1 MEAITPFKRENSKS
15 SFTDDD
21 ELSRMSDLESEY
33 RDNNI
38 RRMSLTSS
46 LPASPSASSYNK
58 MSVDSDDARSVSS
71 TSRRDN
77 PAMDTSTLSPST
89 MSPAPTTASSTT
101 TTIATTR
108 AIRPIGSSWANLSSN
123 NIRQQDELYMV
134 DSNTMTKKA
143 TQTRSSYD
151 LRERRDPE
159 RRSVNRR
166 SSLLVSFGFI
176 KFFLKLNAHSNKP
189 KSKALLRVID
199 QADEDT
205 HLGDLE
211 MRREHETT
219 VQLKTLDNEY
229 AASVDKPQ
237 QGVPAASWTKVAD
250 LPLYQCSRLNPEI
263 EMTSFQLEN
272 IASPSQQQQQTY
284 KSIKRK
290 ASEDR
295 FEPYPTSIG
304 LKRRAVS
311 PSVSLNGS
319 PILTGYSSPP
329 TNFASYYGGNGGPGG
344 TSPNAAAR
352 AQQKAPSNSA
362 FNLHDASGGLSR
374 MSLSE

>member
-1 MEAITPFKRENSKS
+1 METITPFKRENSKS

-38 RRMSLTSS
+38 RRMSLTPS

-77 PAMDTSTLSPST
+77 HAMDTSTVPPSAISSAPATTPST
-89 MSPAPTTASSTT
+89 ITSTT
-101 TTIATTR
+101 TR
-108 AIRPIGSSWANLSSN
+108 VIRPIGSSWANLSSY

-134 DSNTMTKKA
+134 DSNIMGKKTAQTK
-143 TQTRSSYD
+143 SSYD

-166 SSLLVSFGFI
+166 SSLL
-176 KFFLKLNAHSNKP
+176 P

-229 AASVDKPQ
+229 AASTDKPQ
-237 QGVPAASWTKVAD
+237 QGVPAASWTKVTD
-250 LPLYQCSRLNPEI
+250 LPLYQCSKLNPEI

-272 IASPSQQQQQTY
+272 IASPSPQQQHAY

-329 TNFASYYGGNGGPGG
+329 TSFASYQGGGSHGGPGG

-352 AQQKAPSNSA
+352 AQQKASSSTS

>member
-1 MEAITPFKRENSKS
+1 METITPFKRENSKS

-46 LPASPSASSYNK
+46 VPASPSASSYNK

-77 PAMDTSTLSPST
+77 HAMEASTLSPST
-89 MSPAPTTASSTT
+89 TSTTLATTPNTPTTA
-101 TTIATTR
+101 TTR
-108 AIRPIGSSWANLSSN
+108 VIKPIGNSWANLSSN

-134 DSNTMTKKA
+134 DSINMSKKA
-143 TQTRSSYD
+143 AQTKSYD

-166 SSLLVSFGFI
+166 SSLL
-176 KFFLKLNAHSNKP
+176 P

-211 MRREHETT
+211 MRREHEAT

-229 AASVDKPQ
+229 ATSADKPQ

-250 LPLYQCSRLNPEI
+250 LPLYQCSKLNPEV

-290 ASEDR
+290 
-295 FEPYPTSIG
+295 G
-304 LKRRAVS
+304 
-311 PSVSLNGS
+311 
-319 PILTGYSSPP
+319 
-329 TNFASYYGGNGGPGG
+329 
-344 TSPNAAAR
+344 
-352 AQQKAPSNSA
+352 KAFQGA
-362 FNLHDASGGLSR
+362 KKCK
-374 MSLSE
+374 

>member
-1 MEAITPFKRENSKS
+1 METITPFKRENSKS

-33 RDNNI
+33 RDNNM

-77 PAMDTSTLSPST
+77 HTMETTTLSPCVTLS
-89 MSPAPTTASSTT
+89 SPATTPNTNTTA
-101 TTIATTR
+101 TR
-108 AIRPIGSSWANLSSN
+108 VIRPIGSSWANLSSN
-123 NIRQQDELYMV
+123 NNIRQQDELYMV
-134 DSNTMTKKA
+134 DNSTMSKRAAQTKS
-143 TQTRSSYD
+143 TYD

-166 SSLLVSFGFI
+166 SSLL
-176 KFFLKLNAHSNKP
+176 P

-211 MRREHETT
+211 MRREHDTT

-229 AASVDKPQ
+229 AASTDKPHQ
-237 QGVPAASWTKVAD
+237 QGVPAASWTKLAE

-272 IASPSQQQQQTY
+272 IASPSPQQQQTY

-329 TNFASYYGGNGGPGG
+329 TNFASYYGGGNNGGPGG

-352 AQQKAPSNSA
+352 AQQKAPSSSNS

>member
-1 MEAITPFKRENSKS
+1 
-15 SFTDDD
+15 
-21 ELSRMSDLESEY
+21 
-33 RDNNI
+33 
-38 RRMSLTSS
+38 MSLTSS
-46 LPASPSASSYNK
+46 LPASPSTSSYNK

-71 TSRRDN
+71 WTH
-77 PAMDTSTLSPST
+77 
-89 MSPAPTTASSTT
+89 SS
-101 TTIATTR
+101 I
-108 AIRPIGSSWANLSSN
+108 N
-123 NIRQQDELYMV
+123 NIRQQDELYLV
-134 DSNTMTKKA
+134 DSNTNKKTVQTK
-143 TQTRSSYD
+143 YD

-166 SSLLVSFGFI
+166 SSLL
-176 KFFLKLNAHSNKP
+176 P

-205 HLGDLE
+205 HLADLE

-219 VQLKTLDNEY
+219 VHLKTLDNEF
-229 AASVDKPQ
+229 AATE
-237 QGVPAASWTKVAD
+237 QGVPVASWTKVAD
-250 LPLYQCSRLNPEI
+250 IPLYQCSKLNPEI
-263 EMTSFQLEN
+263 EMT
-272 IASPSQQQQQTY
+272 QQTY

-329 TNFASYYGGNGGPGG
+329 TSFSSYYGGNGGPGG

-352 AQQKAPSNSA
+352 AHHKPSGNNS

>member
-1 MEAITPFKRENSKS
+1 METITPFKRENSKS

-77 PAMDTSTLSPST
+77 HTMETSTLSPST
-89 MSPAPTTASSTT
+89 TSATSAATPSTVTT
-101 TTIATTR
+101 TTR

-134 DSNTMTKKA
+134 DSNTMSKKA
-143 TQTRSSYD
+143 AHTKSSYD

-166 SSLLVSFGFI
+166 SSLLVSFGLI
-176 KFFLKLNAHSNKP
+176 KFFLKLNTHSNKP

-219 VQLKTLDNEY
+219 VQLKTLDDEC
-229 AASVDKPQ
+229 AASAEKPQ

-250 LPLYQCSRLNPEI
+250 LPLYQCSKLNPEI

-272 IASPSQQQQQTY
+272 IASPSQQQQTY

-329 TNFASYYGGNGGPGG
+329 TSFASYYGGNGGPGG

-352 AQQKAPSNSA
+352 AQQKASSSSS

>member
-1 MEAITPFKRENSKS
+1 METITPFKRENSKS

-33 RDNNI
+33 RDNSI

-77 PAMDTSTLSPST
+77 NTLENSTMLPST
-89 MSPAPTTASSTT
+89 SSTPTTTPNTT
-101 TTIATTR
+101 ATTR

-134 DSNTMTKKA
+134 DSNSVSKKPPQA
-143 TQTRSSYD
+143 KSSYD
-151 LRERRDPE
+151 VRERRDPE

-166 SSLLVSFGFI
+166 SSLLVSFSLI
-176 KFFLKLNAHSNKP
+176 NLFLKLDANSNKP

-219 VQLKTLDNEY
+219 VQLKTLDNEFT
-229 AASVDKPQ
+229 AAADKPQ
-237 QGVPAASWTKVAD
+237 QGVPAASWTKVTD
-250 LPLYQCSRLNPEI
+250 LPLYQCSKLNPEI

-329 TNFASYYGGNGGPGG
+329 TSFASYYGGNNGGPGG

-352 AQQKAPSNSA
+352 AQQKPSSNIS

>member
-1 MEAITPFKRENSKS
+1 MENDPPLKRESSKN

-21 ELSRMSDLESEY
+21 EFSRMSDLENEY
-33 RDNNI
+33 RDNHT

-46 LPASPSASSYNK
+46 LPASPSTSSYNK

-77 PAMDTSTLSPST
+77 ITMETTSNIST
-89 MSPAPTTASSTT
+89 TSTT
-101 TTIATTR
+101 TSR
-108 AIRPIGSSWANLSSN
+108 VIRPIGSSWTSSNIN
-123 NIRQQDELYMV
+123 NIRQQDELYL
-134 DSNTMTKKA
+134 DNNTNKKA
-143 TQTRSSYD
+143 VQTKYD

-159 RRSVNRR
+159 RRNVNRR
-166 SSLLVSFGFI
+166 SSLL
-176 KFFLKLNAHSNKP
+176 P

-205 HLGDLE
+205 HLADLE
-211 MRREHETT
+211 MRRELETT
-219 VQLKTLDNEY
+219 VQLKTIDNEF
-229 AASVDKPQ
+229 ATAEQKLQ

-250 LPLYQCSRLNPEI
+250 IPLYQCSKLNPEI
-263 EMTSFQLEN
+263 EMTNFQLEN
-272 IASPSQQQQQTY
+272 MASPSLQQQQTY

-295 FEPYPTSIG
+295 FEPYPTSIS

-319 PILTGYSSPP
+319 PVMTGYSSPP
-329 TNFASYYGGNGGPGG
+329 TSFSSYYGGNGGPGG

-352 AQQKAPSNSA
+352 AQHKPSGSNS
-362 FNLHDASGGLSR
+362 FNLHDASGSLSR

>member
-1 MEAITPFKRENSKS
+1 METITPFKRENSKS

-33 RDNNI
+33 RDNSI

-77 PAMDTSTLSPST
+77 NTLENSTMLPST
-89 MSPAPTTASSTT
+89 SSTPATIPST
-101 TTIATTR
+101 TATTR

-134 DSNTMTKKA
+134 DSNSVSKKPPQA
-143 TQTRSSYD
+143 KSSYD
-151 LRERRDPE
+151 VRERRDPE

-166 SSLLVSFGFI
+166 SSLLVSVSLI
-176 KFFLKLNAHSNKP
+176 NLFLKPDANSNKP

-219 VQLKTLDNEY
+219 VQLKTLDNEF
-229 AASVDKPQ
+229 AAAADKPQ
-237 QGVPAASWTKVAD
+237 QGVPAASWTKVTD
-250 LPLYQCSRLNPEI
+250 LPLYQCSKLNPEI

-272 IASPSQQQQQTY
+272 IASHSQQQQQTY

-329 TNFASYYGGNGGPGG
+329 TSFASYYGGNNGGPGG

-352 AQQKAPSNSA
+352 AQQKPSSNTS